1 MLMFGWDKEDMR
13 KHLWTLSCEPAT
25 LLIMPEKYYVHMP
38 IDLKVNVNF
47 FAWKRMRDTQF
58 PSKL

>member
-13 KHLWTLSCEPAT
+13 KHLWILSCEPAT
-25 LLIMPEKYYVHMP
+25 LLIMLEKYYVHMP
-38 IDLKVNVNF
+38 TDLKVNVNF